1 MNDRT
6 AFYNPWVRTA
16 LTLTASVALTALGA
30 CAKNEAPAAEDPAP
44 AADAAQTADQAAKSA
59 DQTMTA
65 PVGEVVPEE
74 AQIPADTI
82 ATAFG
87 KGSLE
92 RDDGKLASFTV
103 DVNFRP
109 GNVVGGKITYTTFLD
124 DGKIDLV
131 ADVNCGHYDV
141 ESKRAWFGGA
151 ISENKSNKADAKDG
165 RFAVGQP
172 VWFRF
177 EESDQ
182 HPEPAAQVSDLS
194 MAGDDGYD
202 SAADFCDAQ
211 PWSEDGLRDLSAQGA
226 VIIFALPEGMGGQ

>member
-1 MNDRT
+1 MTDR
-6 AFYNPWVRTA
+6 NTA
-16 LTLTASVALTALGA
+16 LFPLALAAALALAG
-30 CAKNEAPAAEDPAP
+30 CAADKAPEAEDAP
-44 AADAAQTADQAAKSA
+44 AADAPAEAAA
-59 DQTMTA
+59 PAPAPAA
-65 PVGEVVPEE
+65 PVGEPVPEE
-74 AQIPADTI
+74 AQIPADTV

-131 ADVNCGHYDV
+131 ADVNCGHYNVD
-141 ESKRAWFGGA
+141 SKRAWFGA
-151 ISENKSNKADAKDG
+151 QISENKSNKVDAKGG

-177 EESDQ
+177 EESDT
-182 HPEPAAQVSDLS
+182 HPQPPAKVSDLRF
-194 MAGDDGYD
+194 AGDDGYEN
-202 SAADFCDAQ
+202 AADFCKAQ

-226 VIIFALPEGMGGQ
+226 VIIFALPEGMAGQ